1 MQNLIIN
8 TVFLLIALAVSPGI
22 VAAFQEEASSKFTK
36 AAESTSSNSLTTPE
50 WWLEAVEKISYP
62 DKLALQTEL
71 MKTRFEAEAALDSMI
86 SQATREFF
94 GNYLSQRDLEEISSA
109 KDFLRKFAVVNE
121 RREVL
126 AIQLSPTENSKTKDA
141 KPEIKYRGFAQVEF
155 SEGLWQRRLIR
166 DRLVIAL
173 GLCGTI
179 LSGLATL
186 TVFLHLNHATKGMY
200 AGRLQMAAGVAFVFI
215 MLMIFWISRF
225 VI

>member
-109 KDFLRKFAVVNE
+109 KDLMSAARSW
-121 RREVL
+121 
-126 AIQLSPTENSKTKDA
+126 Q
-141 KPEIKYRGFAQVEF
+141 F
-155 SEGLWQRRLIR
+155 SCRRLKTR
-166 DRLVIAL
+166 KRKMPSRKSNTADLPKSNFRK
-173 GLCGTI
+173 GCGND
-179 LSGLATL
+179 A
-186 TVFLHLNHATKGMY
+186 
-200 AGRLQMAAGVAFVFI
+200 
-215 MLMIFWISRF
+215 
-225 VI
+225 